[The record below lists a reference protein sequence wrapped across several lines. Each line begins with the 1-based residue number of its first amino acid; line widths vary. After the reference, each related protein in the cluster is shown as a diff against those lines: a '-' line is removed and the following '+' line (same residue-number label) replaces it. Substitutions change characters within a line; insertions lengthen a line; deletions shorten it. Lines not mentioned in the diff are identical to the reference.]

1 MQFRTHLM
9 RLEEIGAKIGGL
21 TKAFWFIE
29 KAGLSGDLR
38 KQVVAAAGGEY
49 DYPKLRKALMA
60 IVPRVNKE
68 EDMSC
73 RPNQG
78 NRHWKTKNYQ
88 SARQVHATTDD
99 SVDDPEKNEMEDEG
113 QDTDQLEGELEVLMT
128 QAAKKRAQIE
138 KARGFTK
145 NESAED
151 RERRIKSMKERMP
164 CSACKAHGKTVY
176 GHWHGDA
183 TCPYHKDNKSQ
194 NVLAVIE
201 EQHSDSESDQDDFFT
216 PDGVYMATAET
227 DQHQVLDEGH
237 HEVWIGSLSGHEKP
251 SGSRHTLALSDT
263 CCARTVAGEKWMRAH
278 LKHLRKQQEDVFV
291 IDESRPF
298 RFGAGPRIMSRY
310 AVIMP
315 ISIPQAKKWAHLRV
329 SVVDQD
335 VPLLISKGAM
345 KQLGVVLDLE
355 HGKVEFKKLEA
366 AVPPRETKTGLCGF
380 DINVEASR
388 KRCECPDPNLLE
400 YDCEVVLQGHGRDV
414 EQEIMMT
421 SEKISPHLEQRDQ
434 EAHSRKG
441 TSQIVQQ
448 CESCAKQMIK
458 KGDFSYE
465 ALCELMRKLPIGQ
478 STRHRQIHGGQG
490 QANNTWVAGLYAHG
504 KWIATTKRSVV
515 YPNVIRYVNLFMRQ
529 RSDRTWTSF
538 AINKN
543 VLTGPHCDMNNSKQ
557 EPSITVTF
565 GAFEGGQMWVHESGE
580 STTSNLVWKEDS
592 QRGRLPGKLVS
603 TFREP
608 YEFSPHVLH
617 ATQPWSGERWCLTMY
632 TVRDAA
638 QVDQDIWDALRRLK
652 FPLKRRS
659 ASRTFG
665 VVNEPSTDAHMS
677 SHREPQERREDMC
690 HATSTPQLQQ
700 RSSSETSEFRREDE
714 QFEDRTDR
722 RTTTQGGLCPGDRV
736 SLQRVSGG
744 LEDPHGGSAE
754 GAVRSGEAEEE
765 VRSSAGRVEEVRS
778 RGSSEFVRR
787 EGGRGSPEGSRRTLG
802 EVETPAV
809 RFGTRDVGGRDKGS
823 HPSRG
828 GHRVS
833 SPVLLGMHD
842 TDDDPN
848 QPTGRNR
855 LLRVSEIPQLPS
867 DPSAHSRRA
876 SHGSGPERAGDQEG
890 GRQEDRQEE
899 EIPSGIPPNRSS
911 RTSCQRL
918 RQRRR
923 QSGRERPP
931 NRRLRQGLPRTA
943 RGWLQERSRFPTHRT
958 RTARRRSTGSST
970 PT

>member
-1 MQFRTHLM
+1 M

-421 SEKISPHLEQRDQ
+421 SE
-434 EAHSRKG
+434 
-441 TSQIVQQ
+441 TS
-448 CESCAKQMIK
+448 SSA
-458 KGDFSYE
+458 
-465 ALCELMRKLPIGQ
+465 
-478 STRHRQIHGGQG
+478 
-490 QANNTWVAGLYAHG
+490 
-504 KWIATTKRSVV
+504 
-515 YPNVIRYVNLFMRQ
+515 IRR
-529 RSDRTWTSF
+529 
-538 AINKN
+538 
-543 VLTGPHCDMNNSKQ
+543 LT
-557 EPSITVTF
+557 
-565 GAFEGGQMWVHESGE
+565 A
-580 STTSNLVWKEDS
+580 
-592 QRGRLPGKLVS
+592 
-603 TFREP
+603 
-608 YEFSPHVLH
+608 
-617 ATQPWSGERWCLTMY
+617 ER
-632 TVRDAA
+632 V
-638 QVDQDIWDALRRLK
+638 LRRL
-652 FPLKRRS
+652 FNS
-659 ASRTFG
+659 VSR
-665 VVNEPSTDAHMS
+665 V
-677 SHREPQERREDMC
+677 Q
-690 HATSTPQLQQ
+690 
-700 RSSSETSEFRREDE
+700 
-714 QFEDRTDR
+714 
-722 RTTTQGGLCPGDRV
+722 
-736 SLQRVSGG
+736 
-744 LEDPHGGSAE
+744 
-754 GAVRSGEAEEE
+754 
-765 VRSSAGRVEEVRS
+765 S
-778 RGSSEFVRR
+778 R
-787 EGGRGSPEGSRRTLG
+787 
-802 EVETPAV
+802 
-809 RFGTRDVGGRDKGS
+809 
-823 HPSRG
+823 
-828 GHRVS
+828 
-833 SPVLLGMHD
+833 
-842 TDDDPN
+842 
-848 QPTGRNR
+848 
-855 LLRVSEIPQLPS
+855 
-867 DPSAHSRRA
+867 
-876 SHGSGPERAGDQEG
+876 
-890 GRQEDRQEE
+890 
-899 EIPSGIPPNRSS
+899 
-911 RTSCQRL
+911 
-918 RQRRR
+918 
-923 QSGRERPP
+923 
-931 NRRLRQGLPRTA
+931 
-943 RGWLQERSRFPTHRT
+943 
-958 RTARRRSTGSST
+958 
-970 PT
+970 